1 MNNNNFEIWTP
12 YDLLM
17 PTFSE
22 NAIEQ
27 SVKHSVMINSFLK
40 GDITANEF
48 EEGIESFDVNIDSM
62 RSQLEY
68 TFFDTGY
75 LDILELDS

>member
-17 PTFSE
+17 PTFLD

-27 SVKHSVMINSFLK
+27 SAKHSVMIDSFLK
-40 GDITANEF
+40 GDITVNEF
-48 EEGIESFDVNIDSM
+48 EEGIESLDVNIDSM

-68 TFFDTGY
+68 TFFETGY
-75 LDILELDS
+75 SDMLEFYP